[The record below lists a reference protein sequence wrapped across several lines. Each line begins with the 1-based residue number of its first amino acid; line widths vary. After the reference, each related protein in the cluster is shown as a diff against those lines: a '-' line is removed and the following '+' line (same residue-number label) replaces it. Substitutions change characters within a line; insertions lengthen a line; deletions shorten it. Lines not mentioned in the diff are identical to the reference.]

1 MSNSK
6 DAVRKILDAVKADK
20 RTSLTAPEGKLVCDA
35 YGIPVP
41 KEGVA
46 KSAAEAAKIA
56 TDMGFPV
63 VMKIVSPDI
72 LHKTEAGGVM
82 VGVKTAAD
90 AEKNYAT
97 ILANAKKYKADAK
110 IEGIQV
116 QQMLLGGQEV
126 IIGAVTDGSF
136 GKLVAFGLGGVL
148 VEVLKDIT
156 FRLAP
161 ATKEDALSMLDGIQ
175 AHEMLKGVRG
185 SDPANRDAIAD
196 IIVNVSKLITDFPE
210 IAEMDL
216 NPVFATKSNAIA
228 ADVRIVV
235 DFEPK
240 PPRPRPNHDD
250 IVRQMNR
257 IMKPK
262 SVAVIGASA
271 ENGKIGNSVMK
282 NLINGGYKGEIY
294 PIHPKAD
301 EIMGKKVYKSV
312 KDVPGEVDIAVFAI
326 PANFVAGAL
335 IECGEKKVVGAI
347 LIPSGYAETGN
358 IKGQEEIQAIGQKYG
373 IRLMGPNIYG
383 FYYTHANLCAT
394 FCTAY
399 DVKGSAALSSQS
411 GGIGMAIIGFSR
423 SAKMGVSAIV
433 GLGNKSDIDEDDL
446 LTFFEQD
453 DNTQIIAQHCEDL
466 KDGRAFAEVAK
477 RVSKKKPIVVLKA
490 GRTSAGAKAASS
502 HTGALAGNDKI
513 YEDVFN
519 QSGVIRA
526 RSLRDMLEFARG
538 IPVLPTP
545 KGENVVIITGAGG
558 SGVLLSDACI
568 DNNLQAD
575 DDPAGSRCGV
585 PQVHPAVR
593 RGRQPGRH
601 HRRRAADHLRQ
612 HRQARARRPAH
623 PFADPRL
630 LAHHRDAADGVCEE
644 HGRGEERDEG
654 QGHREADRGLAG
666 RRHRGRGSRRLSLP
680 ERHRRLR
687 LLDRNSGRGARR
699 EVQVGARRG
708 PAVSVNSSH
717 SGMRASRG
725 PGMRIPGSRC
735 ARTGM
740 HGNQARFA
748 FQPSRCHR
756 PIQRRGDGEAGAGR
770 QRIDHEILKSGM
782 PARRPE
788 LQNLDH
794 ADHHDGDRCREQPVP
809 RIGQAEASPTRTKA
823 SACSPSWPRSEC
835 GRKRGGPSV
844 AKVTA
849 AARSQAMILRM
860 MVIATG

>member
-1 MSNSK
+1 MSNSN
-6 DAVRKILDAVKADK
+6 DAVRQILDLVKADK

-46 KSAAEAAKIA
+46 KSAADAAKIA

-90 AEKNYAT
+90 VEKNYAT
-97 ILANAKKYKADAK
+97 ILANAKKYKSDAK
-110 IEGIQV
+110 IE
-116 QQMLLGGQEV
+116 
-126 IIGAVTDGSF
+126 
-136 GKLVAFGLGGVL
+136 
-148 VEVLKDIT
+148 
-156 FRLAP
+156 
-161 ATKEDALSMLDGIQ
+161 GIQ

-196 IIVNVSKLITDFPE
+196 IIVNVSRLITDFPE

-216 NPVFATKSNAIA
+216 NPVFATKTSAIA

-235 DFEPK
+235 DFAPQ
-240 PPRPRPNHDD
+240 PPRPRPKHDD

-312 KDVPGEVDIAVFAI
+312 KDVPGEIDIAVFAI
-326 PANFVAGAL
+326 PANFVAAAL
-335 IECGEKKVVGAI
+335 TECGEKKVVGAI

-383 FYYTHANLCAT
+383 FYYTPANLCAT

-538 IPVLPTP
+538 VPVLPTP

-568 DNNLQAD
+568 DNKLSLMTIPPDLDAAFRKFI
-575 DDPAGSRCGV
+575 PPFGAAGNPVDITGGEPPITYV
-585 PQVHPAVR
+585 NTVKL
-593 RGRQPGRH
+593 G
-601 HRRRAADHLRQ
+601 LE
-612 HRQARARRPAH
+612 
-623 PFADPRL
+623 DPRIHAL
-630 LAHHRDAADGVCEE
+630 ILGYWHTIVT
-644 HGRGEERDEG
+644 
-654 QGHREADRGLAG
+654 
-666 RRHRGRGSRRLSLP
+666 P
-680 ERHRRLR
+680 PM
-687 LLDRNSGRGARR
+687 
-699 EVQVGARRG
+699 V
-708 PAVSVNSSH
+708 
-717 SGMRASRG
+717 
-725 PGMRIPGSRC
+725 
-735 ARTGM
+735 
-740 HGNQARFA
+740 FA
-748 FQPSRCHR
+748 
-756 PIQRRGDGEAGAGR
+756 
-770 QRIDHEILKSGM
+770 KNM
-782 PARRPE
+782 
-788 LQNLDH
+788 
-794 ADHHDGDRCREQPVP
+794 
-809 RIGQAEASPTRTKA
+809 
-823 SACSPSWPRSEC
+823 
-835 GRKRGGPSV
+835 
-844 AKVTA
+844 
-849 AARSQAMILRM
+849 
-860 MVIATG
+860 

>member
-6 DAVRKILDAVKADK
+6 DAVRKILDLVKADK

-41 KEGVA
+41 KEGLA
-46 KSAAEAAKIA
+46 KSAGEAAKIA
-56 TDMGFPV
+56 ADMGFPV

-90 AEKNYAT
+90 VENNYAA
-97 ILANAKKYKADAK
+97 ILANARKYKSDAR
-110 IEGIQV
+110 IEGIQI
-116 QQMLLGGQEV
+116 QQMLHGGQEV
-126 IIGAVTDGSF
+126 IVGAVTDGSF

-161 ATKEDALSMLDGIQ
+161 ATRQDALSMLDGIQ
-175 AHEMLKGVRG
+175 AHEMLNGVRG
-185 SDPANRDAIAD
+185 SEPANRDAIAE
-196 IIVNVSKLITDFPE
+196 IIVNVSKLITDFPD
-210 IAEMDL
+210 IVEMDL
-216 NPVFATKSNAIA
+216 NPVFATRSNAIA

-235 DFEPK
+235 DFAPK

-262 SVAVIGASA
+262 AVAVIGASS
-271 ENGKIGNSVMK
+271 ESGKIGNSVMK
-282 NLINGGYKGEIY
+282 NLINGGYKGEIF

-301 EIMGKKVYKSV
+301 EILGRKVYRSV
-312 KDVPGEVDIAVFAI
+312 KDIPGEVDIAVFAI
-326 PANFVAGAL
+326 PASLVAGAL

-358 IKGQEEIQAIGQKYG
+358 VKGQEEIQAIGQKYG

-383 FYYTHANLCAT
+383 FYYTPANLCAT

-538 IPVLPTP
+538 VPILPTP

-568 DNNLQAD
+568 DNKLSLMTIPPDLDAAFRKFI
-575 DDPAGSRCGV
+575 PPFGAAGNPIDITGGEPPITYV
-585 PQVHPAVR
+585 NTVKL
-593 RGRQPGRH
+593 G
-601 HRRRAADHLRQ
+601 LE
-612 HRQARARRPAH
+612 
-623 PFADPRL
+623 DPRIHAL
-630 LAHHRDAADGVCEE
+630 ILGYWHTIVTPPMVFARNMVEVKNAMKVKGIEKPIVAS
-644 HGRGEERDEG
+644 
-654 QGHREADRGLAG
+654 LAG
-666 RRHRGRGSRRLSLP
+666 DIEVEEASDYLYQNGIVAYPYSTEIPVAVLGAKYKWA
-680 ERHRRLR
+680 
-687 LLDRNSGRGARR
+687 RGA
-699 EVQVGARRG
+699 G
-708 PAVSVNSSH
+708 
-717 SGMRASRG
+717 
-725 PGMRIPGSRC
+725 
-735 ARTGM
+735 
-740 HGNQARFA
+740 
-748 FQPSRCHR
+748 
-756 PIQRRGDGEAGAGR
+756 
-770 QRIDHEILKSGM
+770 L
-782 PARRPE
+782 
-788 LQNLDH
+788 L
-794 ADHHDGDRCREQPVP
+794 
-809 RIGQAEASPTRTKA
+809 
-823 SACSPSWPRSEC
+823 
-835 GRKRGGPSV
+835 
-844 AKVTA
+844 
-849 AARSQAMILRM
+849 
-860 MVIATG
+860 

>member
-6 DAVRKILDAVKADK
+6 DAVRKILDLVKADK

-46 KSAAEAAKIA
+46 KSASEAAKIA
-56 TDMGFPV
+56 SDMGFPV

-90 AEKNYAT
+90 VEKNYAT
-97 ILANAKKYKADAK
+97 ILANAKKYKSDAK

-126 IIGAVTDGSF
+126 IVGAVTDGSF

-161 ATKEDALSMLDGIQ
+161 ASKEDALSMLDGIQ

-196 IIVNVSKLITDFPE
+196 IIVNVSKLITDFPD
-210 IAEMDL
+210 ITEMDL
-216 NPVFATKSNAIA
+216 NPVFATKDAAIA

-240 PPRPRPNHDD
+240 SPRPRPKHDD

-262 SVAVIGASA
+262 AVAVIGASA

-312 KDVPGEVDIAVFAI
+312 KDVPGEIDIAVFAI
-326 PANFVAGAL
+326 PASLVAPAL
-335 IECGEKKVVGAI
+335 IECGEKKIVGAI

-358 IKGQEEIQAIGQKYG
+358 VKGQEEIQAIGQKYG

-383 FYYTHANLCAT
+383 FYYTPANLCAT

-538 IPVLPTP
+538 VPILPTP

-568 DNNLQAD
+568 DNKLSLMTIPPDLDAAFRKFIPPFGAAGNPVDITGGEPPITYVNTVKLGLE
-575 DDPAGSRCGV
+575 DPRIHALILGYWHTIVTPPMVFARNMVEVKNEMKAKGIEKPIVASLAGDIEV
-585 PQVHPAVR
+585 EE
-593 RGRQPGRH
+593 
-601 HRRRAADHLRQ
+601 AADYLYQ
-612 HRQARARRPAH
+612 NGIVAYAYSTEIPVAVLG
-623 PFADPRL
+623 AKYKW
-630 LAHHRDAADGVCEE
+630 A
-644 HGRGEERDEG
+644 
-654 QGHREADRGLAG
+654 
-666 RRHRGRGSRRLSLP
+666 
-680 ERHRRLR
+680 
-687 LLDRNSGRGARR
+687 RGA
-699 EVQVGARRG
+699 G
-708 PAVSVNSSH
+708 
-717 SGMRASRG
+717 
-725 PGMRIPGSRC
+725 
-735 ARTGM
+735 
-740 HGNQARFA
+740 
-748 FQPSRCHR
+748 
-756 PIQRRGDGEAGAGR
+756 
-770 QRIDHEILKSGM
+770 L
-782 PARRPE
+782 
-788 LQNLDH
+788 L
-794 ADHHDGDRCREQPVP
+794 
-809 RIGQAEASPTRTKA
+809 
-823 SACSPSWPRSEC
+823 
-835 GRKRGGPSV
+835 
-844 AKVTA
+844 
-849 AARSQAMILRM
+849 
-860 MVIATG
+860 

>member
-1 MSNSK
+1 MSHSK

-46 KSAAEAAKIA
+46 TSAAEAAKIA

-90 AEKNYAT
+90 AEQGYAA
-97 ILANAKKYKADAK
+97 ILANAKKYKSTAK

-161 ATKEDALSMLDGIQ
+161 ATKQDALSMLDGIQ

-196 IIVNVSKLITDFPE
+196 IIVNVSQLITDFPE
-210 IAEMDL
+210 ISEMDL
-216 NPVFATKSNAIA
+216 NPVFATKANAIA

-235 DFEPK
+235 DFAP
-240 PPRPRPNHDD
+240 PAPRPRPNHDD

-262 SVAVIGASA
+262 AVAVIGASA
-271 ENGKIGNSVMK
+271 ENGKIGNSVMR
-282 NLINGGYKGEIY
+282 NLINGGYQGEIY

-301 EIMGKKVYKSV
+301 EILGKKVYKSV
-312 KDVPGEVDIAVFAI
+312 KDIPGEVDIAVFAI
-326 PANFVAGAL
+326 PASLVAGAL

-358 IKGQEEIQAIGQKYG
+358 VKGQEEIQAIGQKYG

-568 DNNLQAD
+568 DNKLSLMTIPPDLDAAFRKFIPPFGAAGNPVDITGGEPPITYVNTVKLGLE
-575 DDPAGSRCGV
+575 DPRIHALILGYWHTIVTPPMVFARNMVEVKNEMKAKGIEKPIVASLAGDIEV
-585 PQVHPAVR
+585 EE
-593 RGRQPGRH
+593 
-601 HRRRAADHLRQ
+601 AADYLYQ
-612 HRQARARRPAH
+612 NGIVAYAYSTEIPVAVLG
-623 PFADPRL
+623 AKYKW
-630 LAHHRDAADGVCEE
+630 A
-644 HGRGEERDEG
+644 
-654 QGHREADRGLAG
+654 
-666 RRHRGRGSRRLSLP
+666 
-680 ERHRRLR
+680 
-687 LLDRNSGRGARR
+687 RGA
-699 EVQVGARRG
+699 G
-708 PAVSVNSSH
+708 
-717 SGMRASRG
+717 
-725 PGMRIPGSRC
+725 
-735 ARTGM
+735 
-740 HGNQARFA
+740 
-748 FQPSRCHR
+748 
-756 PIQRRGDGEAGAGR
+756 
-770 QRIDHEILKSGM
+770 L
-782 PARRPE
+782 
-788 LQNLDH
+788 L
-794 ADHHDGDRCREQPVP
+794 
-809 RIGQAEASPTRTKA
+809 
-823 SACSPSWPRSEC
+823 
-835 GRKRGGPSV
+835 
-844 AKVTA
+844 
-849 AARSQAMILRM
+849 
-860 MVIATG
+860 